1 VSHKVITIT
10 FTLADVDL
18 FNDHDNIMTDIAVNL
33 EHKED
38 ENT

>member
-1 VSHKVITIT
+1 VPHKVITIT
-10 FTLADVDL
+10 FTLADADL
-18 FNDHDNIMTDIAVNL
+18 FNDHDNIMTDIVVNL